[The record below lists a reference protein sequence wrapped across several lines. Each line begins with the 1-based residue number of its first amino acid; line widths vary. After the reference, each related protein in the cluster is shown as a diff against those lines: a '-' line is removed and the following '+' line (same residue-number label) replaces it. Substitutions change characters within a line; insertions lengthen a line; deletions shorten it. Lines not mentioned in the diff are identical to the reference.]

1 MPIKPWDSDGV
12 LPEVLTLKDI
22 IKESHIL
29 ECADNFFSKVSQ
41 ERKKLN
47 SLYSK
52 VREKKVQIC

>member
-22 IKESHIL
+22 IRKSHIL
-29 ECADNFFSKVSQ
+29 ECADNFFGKVSQ